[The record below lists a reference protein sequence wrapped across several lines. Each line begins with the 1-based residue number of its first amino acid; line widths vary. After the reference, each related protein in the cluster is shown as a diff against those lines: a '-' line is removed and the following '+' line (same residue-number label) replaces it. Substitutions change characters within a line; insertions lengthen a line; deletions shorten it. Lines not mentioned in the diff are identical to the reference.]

1 MAIDYQFRDVDARGA
16 PIRAWAASF
25 EVERQSSLGDVLAA
39 ADFWG
44 GAGSTVWKEFIAQPG
59 RNFAATC
66 EQPNAHEQMVQT
78 VDSNMAKGDNAV
90 GSRQA

>member
-1 MAIDYQFRDVDARGA
+1 MAFDYQFRDVDAHGA

-25 EVERQSSLGDVLAA
+25 EVERQPSVGDVLAA

-44 GAGSTVWKEFIAQPG
+44 GAGSTAWKEFIAQPG
-59 RNFAATC
+59 RNFAATY

-78 VDSNMAKGDNAV
+78 VDSSMAKGDNAV